1 MIKRYFD
8 FVNESVE
15 LILESDVVYSKMF
28 RTALTKI
35 DNPISK
41 ILLDVE
47 NKDLPVSSNYFDIAK
62 GKNDHLS
69 VIPDRKAKEILGDT
83 KEMVRFTGSG
93 GGWLKHSEAN
103 ESIFSKLG
111 YVPEGEAY
119 QPNSSEV
126 GEIVSKITSETSGK
140 VWCYVKF
147 TSGKGVYNQEKL
159 RVVDERLKEVWIKN
173 RQEVRIGRAIR
184 ALLNVA
190 GENILDKDLEVFVNQ
205 WKATIDKMNDRF
217 QYFDVV
223 DGEDIGHWYHYSNYK
238 ERSGSLGSSCMSNVN
253 TNYFDIY
260 IKNVDVCKLIILRS
274 IEDDTKIMG
283 RALLWTL
290 SDGKKFVDR
299 IYTIQDS
306 DVQLFRDYAKEN
318 GWYTK
323 QYNSSSDSG
332 RAISPDGS
340 LVDLGTITVDII
352 SGMYEAYPYLD
363 TLKYFKPREGTLS
376 NVRTGRGDEYTLEDT
391 SGELWRCEYCGG
403 SGQQTCGDCD
413 GDGSWECGNCDG
425 EGTIDCSD
433 CSGSGEAECPE
444 CDGSGKNGEE
454 DCDDCSGSGKVSC
467 DSCDGDGTNQCRRCD
482 GDGREECDDCG
493 GRGEHSCYECQ

>member
-1 MIKRYFD
+1 MIKRYTQ
-8 FVNESVE
+8 FVNESKE

-35 DNPISK
+35 ENPISK

-47 NKDLPVSSNYFDIAK
+47 NKDLPVASNYFDLAR
-62 GKNDHLS
+62 GKNDTLS
-69 VIPDRKAKEILGDT
+69 VIPDRKAKEILEDT
-83 KEMVRFTGSG
+83 KEIVRFTGSG
-93 GGWLKHSEAN
+93 GWLKHKTSN
-103 ESIFSKLG
+103 DNLFQKLG
-111 YVPEGEAY
+111 YQYEEGTEPY
-119 QPNSSEV
+119 GPNSRDLGTV
-126 GEIVSKITSETSGK
+126 VAKVTSEQSGK
-140 VWCYVKF
+140 VYAWVKW
-147 TSGKGVYNQEKL
+147 SGGVGTDNAGVELGQGVYNQEKL
-159 RVVDERLKEVWIKN
+159 IIVDERLKEVWTKN

-190 GENILDKDLEVFVNQ
+190 GETVLDKDLEVFVNL

-223 DGEDIGHWYHYSNYK
+223 DGQDIGHWYHYRNYK

-253 TNYFDIY
+253 HNYFDIY
-260 IKNVDVCKLIILRS
+260 MSNPDVCKLIILRS
-274 IEDDTKIMG
+274 VEDDSLIVG

-290 SDGKKFVDR
+290 TDGKKFVDR

-306 DVQLFRDYAKEN
+306 DVQLFRDYAREN

-332 RAISPDGS
+332 RANAPDGTQ
-340 LVDLGTITVDII
+340 VDLGKITVDIKA
-352 SGMYEAYPYLD
+352 GMYEAYPYLD

-403 SGQQTCGDCD
+403 SGMQT
-413 GDGSWECGNCDG
+413 CGNCDG
-425 EGTIDCSD
+425 DGYFDCHR
-433 CSGSGEAECPE
+433 CSGSGERECGECDGSGKVEGDEGEEECPE
-444 CDGSGKNGEE
+444 CDGSGNNECSYCDGSGRE
-454 DCDDCSGSGKVSC
+454 DCDDC
-467 DSCDGDGTNQCRRCD
+467 N
-482 GDGREECDDCG
+482 

>member
-8 FVNESVE
+8 FINESVE

-41 ILLDVE
+41 ILIDIE
-47 NKDLPVSSNYFDIAK
+47 NKDLPVASNFIDIAK

-69 VIPDRKAKEILGDT
+69 VIPDRKAKEIMGDT
-83 KEMVRFTGSG
+83 KEMVCFTGSG

-103 ESIFSKLG
+103 MSIFEKLG
-111 YVPEGEAY
+111 YVPEGTAY
-119 QPNSSEV
+119 QPDSSQV
-126 GEIVSKITSETSGK
+126 GEVISRYTNPNSGK
-140 VWCYVKF
+140 VWVYVKF
-147 TSGKGVYNQEKL
+147 SEGKGVYNQEKL
-159 RVVDERLKEVWIKN
+159 EPVDTKMKDVWTKS

-184 ALLNVA
+184 ALLNVS
-190 GENILDKDLEVFVNQ
+190 GEKVLDKDLEVFVNQ

-223 DGEDIGHWYHYSNYK
+223 DGEDIGHWYNYK
-238 ERSGSLGSSCMSNVN
+238 NYYARSGTLGSSCMSNVSN
-253 TNYFDIY
+253 RYFDIY
-260 IKNVDVCKLIILRS
+260 MSNPDVCKLIILKS

-290 SDGKKFVDR
+290 SDGKQFVDR
-299 IYTIQDS
+299 IYTINDS

-318 GWYTK
+318 GWYAK
-323 QYNSSSDSG
+323 YYNGSSDSS
-332 RAISPDGS
+332 RVFDPQTSQM
-340 LVDLGTITVDII
+340 VDLGTITVNIKT
-352 SGMYEAYPYLD
+352 GEYNGYPYLD
-363 TLKYFKPREGTLS
+363 TLKYFNPSKGTLS
-376 NVRTGRGDEYTLEDT
+376 TQNTYDCYTLESTD
-391 SGELWRCEYCGG
+391 GEMYRCEYCGG
-403 SGQQTCGDCD
+403 SGNQTCGNCD

-425 EGTIDCSD
+425 EGTVDCRE
-433 CSGSGEAECPE
+433 CSGSGEVECPE

>member
-332 RAISPDGS
+332 RAIAPDGS

-403 SGQQTCGDCD
+403 SGEQTCGNCD

-433 CSGSGEAECPE
+433 CSGSGEAECSE